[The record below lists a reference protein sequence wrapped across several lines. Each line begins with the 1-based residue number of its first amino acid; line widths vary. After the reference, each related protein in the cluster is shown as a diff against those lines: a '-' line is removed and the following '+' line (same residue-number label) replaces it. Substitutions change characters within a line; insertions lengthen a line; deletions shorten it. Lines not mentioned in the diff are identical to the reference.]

1 MIVDQI
7 ATQPHLTE
15 PSNVETPEQVVK
27 VGSKRKLYTMYALM
41 LMSSTGATIIAKL
54 MTLNVDIPN

>member
-15 PSNVETPEQVVK
+15 PSNVKTPEQVVK

>member
-15 PSNVETPEQVVK
+15 PGNVETPEQVVK

>member
-15 PSNVETPEQVVK
+15 PSNFETPEQVVK